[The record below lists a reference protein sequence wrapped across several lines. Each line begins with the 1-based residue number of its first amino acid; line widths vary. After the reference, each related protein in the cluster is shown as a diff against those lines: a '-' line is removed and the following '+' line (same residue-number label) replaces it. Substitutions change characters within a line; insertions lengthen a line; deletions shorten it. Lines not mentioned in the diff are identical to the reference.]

1 MATKKKPPQI
11 GQSAY
16 VVIDTD
22 GRVCWSFCNEDKRV
36 ASVWAAH
43 PLRKLARVEVV
54 EIVRKS
60 RKPKGKES
68 KR

>member
-1 MATKKKPPQI
+1 MKKQPKQI

-22 GRVCWSFCNEDKRV
+22 GRVVWGFCHRNKRV
-36 ASVWAAH
+36 VYVWANHAG
-43 PLRKLARVEVV
+43 RQIARVEVV
-54 EIVRKS
+54 EIVRKA
-60 RKPKGKES
+60 KKAKES